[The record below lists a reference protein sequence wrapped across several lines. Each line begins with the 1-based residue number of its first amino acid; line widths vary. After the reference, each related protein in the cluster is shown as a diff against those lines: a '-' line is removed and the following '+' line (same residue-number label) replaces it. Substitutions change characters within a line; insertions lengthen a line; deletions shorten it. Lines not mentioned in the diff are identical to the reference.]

1 MLTTADSTRRR
12 ITKTLNSLIQRL
24 LKVSQSSFS
33 WLNLK
38 LLALNSEGV
47 SDSSHRSIPDIS
59 VPQRNSF
66 RILGA
71 KGSEMTHKA
80 ATAQGRANPFKRLA
94 YVYIG
99 TSDYDADHEFYEKR
113 LGADVVWEFRKFG
126 ARVAAF
132 DLCGEPYLL

>member
-47 SDSSHRSIPDIS
+47 PDGSHRSIPDIS

-71 KGSEMTHKA
+71 KGQRDDGQGSDSSGKSKPVQA
-80 ATAQGRANPFKRLA
+80 AGL
-94 YVYIG
+94 
-99 TSDYDADHEFYEKR
+99 
-113 LGADVVWEFRKFG
+113 
-126 ARVAAF
+126 RVHR
-132 DLCGEPYLL
+132 DL